1 MELNGIIMHQLF
13 QLTRIISQS
22 LNSRF
27 SPYHLHFSEW
37 GIVLILME
45 KNSMTQHE
53 LANYL
58 HIEPSAVSR
67 SLVGLEKKGY
77 IRRSIGVDRREK
89 VAVLTDVAIA
99 CFQECDKIASQHR
112 QSLLAAFSE
121 EKKQELSG
129 MLKGIIQSAHMEKPK

>member
-1 MELNGIIMHQLF
+1 MHQLF

-27 SPYHLHFSEW
+27 SSYHLHFSEW

-45 KNSMTQHE
+45 KGSMTQNA

-58 HIEPSAVSR
+58 HIEASAVSR

-77 IRRSIGVDRREK
+77 VKRSVGVDRREK
-89 VAVLTDVAIA
+89 VVGLTDAAIE

-112 QSLLAAFSE
+112 QSLLSVFSE
-121 EKKQELSG
+121 EKKHELSG
-129 MLKGIIQSAHMEKPK
+129 LLQAIIQSAHMEKPK